1 MSVDKEKRFKLAN
14 SCCICNKLFDVGD
27 EKVKDHC
34 HVTGKFRGAAHF
46 SCNADCNLSKN
57 VLVIF
62 HNLKGYLI
70 IKEISKI
77 DVEVSIILN
86 GLEKYMAFTIN
97 RNLVFI
103 DSTQFMNSSLDS
115 LVKNLID
122 EDFMHLPEKF
132 NSELLKLVKR
142 KGVYPY
148 EYMNSFKRFS
158 EDKLPD
164 KCEFFSSLKDE
175 YISEKDYE
183 RVKNVWNA
191 FKMKT
196 MGDTTT
202 FI

>member
-1 MSVDKEKRFKLAN
+1 M
-14 SCCICNKLFDVGD
+14 
-27 EKVKDHC
+27 
-34 HVTGKFRGAAHF
+34 
-46 SCNADCNLSKN
+46 
-57 VLVIF
+57 
-62 HNLKGYLI
+62 
-70 IKEISKI
+70 
-77 DVEVSIILN
+77 
-86 GLEKYMAFTIN
+86 
-97 RNLVFI
+97 
-103 DSTQFMNSSLDS
+103 QFMNSSLDS

-122 EDFMHLPEKF
+122 EDFMHLSEKF
-132 NSELLKLVKR
+132 NDELLKLVKR

-191 FKMKT
+191 FKLKT